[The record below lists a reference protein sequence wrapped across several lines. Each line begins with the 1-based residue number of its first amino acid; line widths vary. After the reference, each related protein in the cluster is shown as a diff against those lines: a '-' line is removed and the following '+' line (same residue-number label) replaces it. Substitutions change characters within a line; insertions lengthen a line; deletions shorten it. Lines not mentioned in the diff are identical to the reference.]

1 MADTLSTTT
10 SNTGG
15 GGWFSQLIESAAKVG
30 SDYLTR
36 DSRPAAAGQ
45 PSPAVTV
52 PQAQTNWLPYAIGG
66 AVLLI
71 VVLFVARK

>member
-10 SNTGG
+10 SNGG
-15 GGWFSQLIESAAKVG
+15 GGWFAQLIESAAKVG

-36 DSRPAAAGQ
+36 DNRPAAAGQ

-52 PQAQTNWLPYAIGG
+52 PQAQTNWLPYVIGG

-71 VVLFVARK
+71 VVVFAARK